1 MRPAIMDV
9 DNRRRPLTY
18 CGMRR
23 NRPTLFSPY
32 RIGAPTGHRLLRPTR
47 SALYVFFLAAG
58 GYAIT
63 LLMLYAVPERWLNVV
78 LFSLC
83 VVGFAALLHAGVRLV
98 GRRLRGWR

>member
-32 RIGAPTGHRLLRPTR
+32 RI
-47 SALYVFFLAAG
+47 G